1 MLVCKRQLTDGL
13 YDHGVHFVWTE
24 LQLIARETEEER
36 QTIDWRG
43 ETCHNKQSL
52 TCEPIPRPWHSFQT
66 EVNLGESKLMSDTIA
81 IVEDLQPTSDK
92 VTGLGPDAPEKL

>member
-13 YDHGVHFVWTE
+13 YDHGVHFVRTE

-66 EVNLGESKLMSDTIA
+66 EVNLGESKLRRDTNSCSGRLA
-81 IVEDLQPTSDK
+81 TYQ
-92 VTGLGPDAPEKL
+92 